1 MKNREKKLVFK
12 IIEETLGLSKGNLK
26 ISSNSDNINS
36 WDSLGVI
43 NIIVALENAFKIKFQ
58 IKDYEKF
65 NSMKEIVKLLS
76 NKLS

>member
-1 MKNREKKLVFK
+1 MKSSEKKLVFK
-12 IIEETLGLSKGNLK
+12 IVEETLGLSKGNLK
-26 ISSNSDNINS
+26 ISSNSDNVSS